1 MNVVDNGPGM
11 EEPFH
16 STARN
21 EEMIEMMDG
30 MQDFRATVRRMA
42 EELLLPRALEMDARG
57 EFPRDLLAPLA
68 SLGVIGTASA
78 GDVGGTARG
87 YVAGLV
93 AAEEISRVYPSLAF
107 FLEGT
112 LAPVHALEHYGSTE
126 QKKHYLAPVVKGKRI
141 ICLAA
146 TEPTGGSDVA
156 NLNTEAVREGE
167 MFRVRGRKVYITNGG
182 IADFCLLLVRTGG
195 RASMLAVEKKTAG
208 FRVGRRESQ
217 TGFRS
222 VPISELLFDDCLV
235 PAGNLI
241 GREGDGHAI
250 ALSGF
255 IVSRPTIGAIGLGIA
270 EGAFEIALRFA
281 RERVLYGKPI
291 SRLQHIQFMLAEMET
306 EIEKARWVVY
316 YPCAA
321 LDRGIPPRRIGKWA
335 ARAKAVGA
343 ETALWV
349 TQKAMQLLGGQGVN
363 PQSHL
368 PRLLNDALELFPAS
382 GTVEVMKIIQATEIL
397 RKARS

>member
-1 MNVVDNGPGM
+1 MFEM
-11 EEPFH
+11 
-16 STARN
+16 N
-21 EEMIEMMDG
+21 EELEA
-30 MQDFRATVRRMA
+30 FRETVRRMA
-42 EELLLPRALEMDARG
+42 QEALASRALDLDEKG
-57 EFPRDLLAPLA
+57 EFPRDLLPSLV
-68 SLGVIGTASA
+68 SLGIIGATAA
-78 GDVGGTARG
+78 EDVGGSSMG
-87 YVAGLV
+87 YVAGLI

-112 LAPVHALEHYGSTE
+112 QAPVHALEQFGNDR
-126 QKKHYLAPVVKGKRI
+126 QRVRYLAPVIRGRKIV
-141 ICLAA
+141 CLAA

-156 NLNTEAVREGE
+156 NLGTEAVQDGNAY
-167 MFRVRGRKVYITNGG
+167 RVRGRKVYITNGG
-182 IADFCLLLVRTGG
+182 IADVCLLLVRTGN

-208 FRVGRRESQ
+208 FRIGRREIQ

-222 VPISELLFDDCLV
+222 VPISELLFEDCRV
-235 PAGNLI
+235 PVANLI

-250 ALSGF
+250 ALSSF
-255 IVSRPTIGAIGLGIA
+255 IVSRPIIGAIGLGIA

-316 YPCAA
+316 YPGAA
-321 LDRGIPPRRIGKWA
+321 LDRGLPPRRVGKWA

-349 TQKAMQLLGGQGVN
+349 TQKAMQILGGQGVN
-363 PQSHL
+363 PRSHL

-397 RKARS
+397 RRARS

>member
-1 MNVVDNGPGM
+1 M
-11 EEPFH
+11 F
-16 STARN
+16 
-21 EEMIEMMDG
+21 EMTEKLEAF
-30 MQDFRATVRRMA
+30 QLTVRRMA
-42 EELLLPRALEMDARG
+42 EEVLAPRTLDLDEKG
-57 EFPRDLLAPLA
+57 EFPRDLLPSLV
-68 SLGVIGTASA
+68 SLGIIGATSA
-78 GDVGGTARG
+78 ADVGGSAMG
-87 YVAGLV
+87 SVAGLI

-112 LAPVHALEHYGSTE
+112 QAPVHALEHFGNDK
-126 QKKHYLAPVVKGKRI
+126 QRVRYLTPVIRGRKIV
-141 ICLAA
+141 CLAA

-156 NLNTEAVREGE
+156 NLGTEAVRDGNSY
-167 MFRVRGRKVYITNGG
+167 RVRGRKVYITNGG
-182 IADFCLLLVRTGG
+182 IADICLLLVRTGN

-222 VPISELLFDDCLV
+222 VPVSELLFEDCRV
-235 PAGNLI
+235 PVDNLI

-250 ALSGF
+250 ALSSF
-255 IVSRPTIGAIGLGIA
+255 IVSRPIIGAIGLGIA

-281 RERVLYGKPI
+281 RERVLYGRPI

-306 EIEKARWVVY
+306 EIEKARWIVY
-316 YPCAA
+316 YPGAA
-321 LDRGIPPRRIGKWA
+321 LDRGLPPRQVGKWA

-349 TQKAMQLLGGQGVN
+349 TQKAMQILGGQGVN

-397 RKARS
+397 RRARS

>member
-1 MNVVDNGPGM
+1 MFEM
-11 EEPFH
+11 SEELQ
-16 STARN
+16 
-21 EEMIEMMDG
+21 E
-30 MQDFRATVRRMA
+30 FRETVRRMA
-42 EELLLPRALEMDARG
+42 EEVLLPRALDLDNRG
-57 EFPRDLLAPLA
+57 EFPRDLLPSLA
-68 SLGVIGTASA
+68 SLGIIGTTA
-78 GDVGGTARG
+78 DRNVGGSAMG

-112 LAPVHALEHYGSTE
+112 QAPVHALEHYGNDI
-126 QKKHYLAPVVKGKRI
+126 QRNRYLAPIIRGKQI
-141 ICLAA
+141 VCLAA

-156 NLNTEAVREGE
+156 NLNTEALREGDT
-167 MFRVRGRKVYITNGG
+167 FRVRGRKVYITNGG
-182 IADFCLLLVRTGG
+182 IADLCLLLVRTGN
-195 RASMLAVEKKTAG
+195 RASMLAVEKKTPG
-208 FRVGRRESQ
+208 FRIGQRESQ

-222 VPISELLFDDCLV
+222 VPISELLFEDCRV
-235 PAGNLI
+235 PAANLI
-241 GREGDGHAI
+241 AREGDGHAI
-250 ALSGF
+250 ALSSF

-316 YPCAA
+316 YPGAA
-321 LDRGIPPRRIGKWA
+321 LDRGVPPRRVGKWA

-343 ETALWV
+343 ETALLV
-349 TQKAMQLLGGQGVN
+349 TQKAMQILGGQGVN

-397 RKARS
+397 RRARS

>member
-1 MNVVDNGPGM
+1 MFEMSEEILAFRTVV
-11 EEPFH
+11 
-16 STARN
+16 RN
-21 EEMIEMMDG
+21 
-30 MQDFRATVRRMA
+30 MA
-42 EELLLPRALEMDARG
+42 EEELAPRALELDARG
-57 EFPRDLLAPLA
+57 EFPRDLPVRLA
-68 SLGVIGTASA
+68 SLGILGVTTSRE
-78 GDVGGTARG
+78 DGGTAMG
-87 YVAGLV
+87 YLAGLV

-112 LAPVHALEHYGSTE
+112 QAPVYALGRYGSEEQRKRVLAPVLR
-126 QKKHYLAPVVKGKRI
+126 GKRV

-146 TEPTGGSDVA
+146 TEPTGGSDIA
-156 NLNTEAVREGE
+156 NLNTEARREGDF
-167 MFRVRGRKVYITNGG
+167 FRVRGRKVYITNGG
-182 IADFCLLLVRTGG
+182 IADFCLLLVRTEN
-195 RASMLAVEKKTAG
+195 RASMLAIERKTPG
-208 FRVGRRESQ
+208 FRPGRRESQ

-222 VPISELLFDDCLV
+222 VPISELLFEDCRV
-235 PAGNLI
+235 PRENLI

-250 ALSGF
+250 ALSSF

-316 YPCAA
+316 YPGVA
-321 LDRGIPPRRIGKWA
+321 LDRGIPPRRIGKEA

-343 ETALWV
+343 ETAVWV
-349 TQKAMQLLGGQGVN
+349 TRMAMQILGGQGVN
-363 PQSHL
+363 PDSHL

-397 RKARS
+397 RRR

>member
-1 MNVVDNGPGM
+1 MFELS
-11 EEPFH
+11 EELQ
-16 STARN
+16 
-21 EEMIEMMDG
+21 E
-30 MQDFRATVRRMA
+30 FRATVRRMA
-42 EELLLPRALEMDARG
+42 EEELAPRALDLDAVG
-57 EFPRDLLAPLA
+57 EFPRKLPASLA
-68 SLGVIGTASA
+68 SLGIIGAAQDRET
-78 GDVGGTARG
+78 GGSGLG
-87 YVAGLV
+87 YLAGLV
-93 AAEEISRVYPSLAF
+93 AAEEISRVYPSIAF

-112 LAPVHALEHYGSTE
+112 LAPVHALERYGTE
-126 QKKHYLAPVVKGKRI
+126 EQRKRYLTPVLRGKRI

-156 NLNTEAVREGE
+156 NLNTEAAREGDT
-167 MFRVRGRKVYITNGG
+167 FRVRGRKVYITNGG
-182 IADFCLLLVRTGG
+182 IADYCLLLVRTGN
-195 RASMLAVEKKTAG
+195 RASMLMVEKKTPG

-222 VPISELLFDDCLV
+222 VPISELLFEDCRV
-235 PAGNLI
+235 PGGNLI

-250 ALSGF
+250 ALSSF

-316 YPCAA
+316 YPGAA
-321 LDRGIPPRRIGKWA
+321 LDRGVQPRRIGKWA

-343 ETALWV
+343 ETALLV
-349 TQKAMQLLGGQGVN
+349 TQKAMQILGGQGVN

-397 RKARS
+397 RRAGS